1 VGPCEGA
8 AATQLFADQRNTLLQ
23 VNRSNARPV
32 VIDAKLSQL
41 VPDQSVPALKNEDN
55 AARAAT
61 TTQTPDGLGSVGVA
75 PTQLLFPLTPPVQA
89 PAPPSPPTQA
99 PPAQSSSSAPPTN
112 PVEPKEAQQIFWG
125 RFAPLA
131 LMPAETTLA
140 AVLAQGSEQVGTILP
155 YAMTRT
161 PQTDMVMPVTGTS
174 TFTLQPNSEAY
185 LINSTTGIAT
195 QAAISSASL
204 SINFGK
210 SSFLTQLNLTAN
222 GSTHAIS
229 GSGGVSSTGK
239 LFSDLT
245 SAAAINGALAGK
257 NATQAGYVFTQSLD
271 SKTTAVGATLWG
283 R

>member
-1 VGPCEGA
+1 
-8 AATQLFADQRNTLLQ
+8 L
-23 VNRSNARPV
+23 
-32 VIDAKLSQL
+32 
-41 VPDQSVPALKNEDN
+41 
-55 AARAAT
+55 
-61 TTQTPDGLGSVGVA
+61 
-75 PTQLLFPLTPPVQA
+75 
-89 PAPPSPPTQA
+89 
-99 PPAQSSSSAPPTN
+99 SAPPTA
-112 PVEPKEAQQIFWG
+112 PAVVPEAQQIFWG

-140 AVLAQGSEQVGTILP
+140 ALLAQGSEQVGTILP
-155 YAMTRT
+155 FAITRT

-174 TFTLQPNSEAY
+174 TFTLQPSASVAY

-195 QAAISSASL
+195 QAAISNASL

-222 GSTHAIS
+222 GTPHAIS
-229 GSGGVSSTGK
+229 GSGGVSSNGK